1 LPRYLVTALIVACA
15 LFMESL
21 DATVISTALP
31 AIAAD
36 LHEDPISLKLAL
48 TSYLLSLAIFIPASG
63 WMADRFGA
71 RLIFRAAIVVFSLGS
86 IFCGFSSNLTGF
98 IAARLFQGLGGAMM
112 VPVGRLVLL
121 RSVPRSEL
129 VRALSYLTIP
139 ALLGPISG
147 PLLGGFMTSYLNWRW
162 IFWINIP
169 MGILALALATVFI
182 PDIREDNV
190 ESFDFRGFALSG
202 FGLACLIFSLAGAG
216 RHLVSTRVL
225 LLLLAAGALS
235 LMGYVFH
242 ASRTENPILELRL
255 LKIQTFRAG
264 ITGGSLFRIG
274 IGSIPLLLPL
284 MLQLGFGMSAFQ
296 SGSITFSASAG
307 ALLMKTTAH
316 PILARFGFRRILIF
330 DALISGVFLASYGFF
345 TPATPI
351 FIIVT
356 TLLIGG
362 FIRSLEFT
370 SINAITYAEIETG
383 QMSKAVT
390 FATVAQQLSLS
401 IGIAVGA
408 GMLQVFALLDP
419 QQDLFAL
426 AHFRWAFIAMA
437 LISAASVLAFTGLS
451 KDAGAEMAQKQHKRD
466 LEKA

>member
-1 LPRYLVTALIVACA
+1 MPRYLVTALIVACA

-408 GMLQVFALLDP
+408 GVLQVFALLDP